1 MPYSKFEGTYA
12 EYALLKEDWVALA
25 PSPEAMPLA
34 HAAGVPLVALTAMQ
48 ALEKATPSPGQRIL
62 VLGASGGVGQVRS
75 SAAPPPAGLPRP
87 ATSATTPEPP
97 PLLPA
102 PLPAAV
108 RGAAGQAA
116 VRVARHRRHLAA
128 QRGAGAERAGGK
140 TGWRES

>member
-75 SAAPPPAGLPRP
+75 SAAPPPAGSARP

-97 PLLPA
+97 SLA
-102 PLPAAV
+102 PAAV
-108 RGAAGQAA
+108 RCAAGQACG
-116 VRVARHRRHLAA
+116 L
-128 QRGAGAERAGGK
+128 QRGGDVRRAGQG
-140 TGWRES
+140 GAAAAARGGPRGGLQG